1 MADDMPRWMLG
12 RNDFSDVAH
21 ELAQEVTQQM
31 NDLDDP
37 DDPDH
42 PDSQGRDD

>member
-12 RNDFSDVAH
+12 RNDFSEVAH

-31 NDLDDP
+31 NDLS
-37 DDPDH
+37 DPDH
-42 PDSQGRDD
+42 PDNQEQQ